1 VYAPILLFL
10 AFCYAV
16 RADDKPAALLWL
28 VREGLPQGSSTLVF
42 ASTRHHVEF
51 LHNLMSHE
59 GVPAACVFGSMDQV
73 GCCYGCTLCDACLLL
88 DCAHP

>member
-1 VYAPILLFL
+1 
-10 AFCYAV
+10 V

-51 LHNLMSHE
+51 LHNLLSHE

-73 GCCYGCTLCDACLLL
+73 GAAAVAGVSVTVLLRCCLGS
-88 DCAHP
+88 CAVLGL

>member
-1 VYAPILLFL
+1 
-10 AFCYAV
+10 V

-59 GVPAACVFGSMDQV
+59 GVAAACVFGSMDQV
-73 GCCYGCTLCDACLLL
+73 GCCYWFVLI
-88 DCAHP
+88 H